1 MVFQIILNSRK
12 YAPFEKTPSLLL
24 TPKFLHRFFPHVN
37 TPYRASSGNFH
48 SVVDWVHEY
57 INTKLLS
64 PCFLATAKFFVART
78 GNACLHESS
87 PLTTD
92 EASCFGASWL
102 SINAS
107 AADFPYY
114 NFSEATVLSEGHTRH
129 RDCWIHVYSG
139 LCGMEG
145 ECVCM
150 RRTEYL
156 SKWTLPILSK
166 SSVKKGGVFLETNIA
181 SGAWCYL
188 L

>member
-1 MVFQIILNSRK
+1 MVFQIILNFRK
-12 YAPFEKTPSLLL
+12 YAPLEKTPSLLL

-114 NFSEATVLSEGHTRH
+114 NFSEATVLQKATPDIVIVEFTCIQDYAEWRES
-129 RDCWIHVYSG
+129 VYVWDELNIWANEPSP
-139 LCGMEG
+139 LCPKV
-145 ECVCM
+145 VC
-150 RRTEYL
+150 
-156 SKWTLPILSK
+156 
-166 SSVKKGGVFLETNIA
+166 KKGAYFRKLI
-181 SGAWCYL
+181 
-188 L
+188 